1 MRNGKA
7 FKKNMNIIPNINER
21 TPMIIDREEYLESSV
36 KTRPIHTAAIP
47 KHTKEKPIIK
57 EMNED
62 ETIG

>member
-1 MRNGKA
+1 
-7 FKKNMNIIPNINER
+7 MNIIPNINER
-21 TPMIIDREEYLESSV
+21 TPMIIDRDEYLESSV

>member
-1 MRNGKA
+1 
-7 FKKNMNIIPNINER
+7 
-21 TPMIIDREEYLESSV
+21 MIIDREEYLESSV

-62 ETIG
+62 EKAQYFHNRYQDPEKYRPGSAGL